1 MSDDH
6 HQRGGSGSG
15 QPIRGITRL
24 VNPPEDD
31 HEVISGEEDPVERD
45 YLGRI
50 LHVADHALRPGKDG
64 QRKDGRVKD
73 GVLHRTRRGRVH

>member
-1 MSDDH
+1 MGIH
-6 HQRGGSGSG
+6 VNHPERGRNESG

-31 HEVISGEEDPVERD
+31 HEVISAEEDPVERD

-50 LHVADHALRPGKDG
+50 LHVADRALR
-64 QRKDGRVKD
+64 QVKE
-73 GVLHRTRRGRVH
+73 GVLHRTRRGRAH

>member
-1 MSDDH
+1 MSSDT

-31 HEVISGEEDPVERD
+31 HEVISGEADPVERD
-45 YLGRI
+45 YLGASCTWPIARC
-50 LHVADHALRPGKDG
+50 AR
-64 QRKDGRVKD
+64 
-73 GVLHRTRRGRVH
+73 